1 MPHTASGTCTFPW
14 LANQFSFYCC
24 FLINLLQHTYVALQL
39 PYLLLHHLI
48 VAFSRDNTCI
58 ACSMMPQVLP
68 TGSHD
73 FPFPE
78 SGIAGL
84 A

>member
-1 MPHTASGTCTFPW
+1 MQLDATSSIFVPTGSHNFDSQKVASWG
-14 LANQFSFYCC
+14 Y
-24 FLINLLQHTYVALQL
+24 LQ
-39 PYLLLHHLI
+39 LHHLI
-48 VAFSRDNTCI
+48 VVFSGDDSWI
-58 ACSMMPQVLP
+58 ACSAMPPVLP

-84 A
+84 V